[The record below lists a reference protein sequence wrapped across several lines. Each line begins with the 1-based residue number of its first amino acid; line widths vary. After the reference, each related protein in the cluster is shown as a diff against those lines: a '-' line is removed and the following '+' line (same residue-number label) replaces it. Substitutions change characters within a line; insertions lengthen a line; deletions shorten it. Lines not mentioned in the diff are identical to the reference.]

1 VATTLSR
8 RDRVR
13 AATVTEIKDTARRIL
28 VAEGP
33 DGLSLRAIAREMGM
47 TAPALYRYFPSRED
61 LIGALIADLY
71 DELTAAIS
79 TAAGAAGDAAGR
91 IAGAATRGAAGNP
104 ARGTAGDAA
113 GGIDGAA
120 ARGAAGNPARGT
132 AGDAAGGIDGAAAR
146 GAAGNLARGTARG
159 VGGGAAAGETAGGDP
174 RAGITAASRAFRAWA
189 LAHPREFGLLFGSP
203 IPGIDAHS
211 DDSPAGLASERF
223 GQVFGDLVARIY
235 LASPFPVPA
244 EDEMDPDLRRQ
255 LRDWCSA
262 LPVELPVGAGQV
274 FLSCWIRLYGMVA
287 LEVFGHVQFALPD
300 AEPLFEAELRDLAVK
315 LGFGR
320 STAP

>member
-79 TAAGAAGDAAGR
+79 TAAR
-91 IAGAATRGAAGNP
+91 
-104 ARGTAGDAA
+104 TAGDAA
-113 GGIDGAA
+113 G
-120 ARGAAGNPARGT
+120 
-132 AGDAAGGIDGAAAR
+132 
-146 GAAGNLARGTARG
+146 G
-159 VGGGAAAGETAGGDP
+159 VGGGAAAGETAAGDP

-223 GQVFGDLVARIY
+223 GQVFADLVARIY

-244 EDEMDPDLRRQ
+244 EDEMDPELRRQ

-262 LPVELPVGAGQV
+262 LPVELPAGAGQV

-315 LGFGR
+315 LGFGQ